1 LRERGLT
8 RKGGTS
14 SREVQIPYMVRMV
27 ESMTT
32 TYVEDVTK
40 TPSEGR

>member
-1 LRERGLT
+1 LREARLD

-14 SREVQIPYMVRMV
+14 SREVQIRMV

>member
-1 LRERGLT
+1 MRDRVLT

-14 SREVQIPYMVRMV
+14 SREVQIRMV